1 MQDAREYLKLA
12 EAIAKAPI
20 IPPCMNTDPE
30 IWFPVME
37 KDQSQARTAKKL
49 CSVCPVKAECLTYA
63 IKVNETDGIWGGL
76 TLRER
81 RQLGQGL
88 SRESLKRPQNQSLRP
103 RSQQGHPEQPQSQT

>member
-49 CSVCPVKAECLTYA
+49 CAVCPVKAECLTYA
-63 IKVNETDGIWGGL
+63 IKMNETDGIWGGL

-81 RQLGQGL
+81 RRLGQGL
-88 SRESLKRPQNQSLRP
+88 RSLRP
-103 RSQQGHPEQPQSQT
+103 RSQQGHPEQPQSQI